1 MGWAI
6 TRRDRNRSSPHN
18 GCVFLVKLW
27 SKNVSALFCLL
38 FANRIRFILTSKV
51 LWTDRPLSAVF
62 CIGFVFGYGV
72 RALIS
77 QIRRQ
82 QVRRLRQ
89 YRSFLTSSPR
99 MLSEEQQA
107 ARTTV

>member
-1 MGWAI
+1 V
-6 TRRDRNRSSPHN
+6 R
-18 GCVFLVKLW
+18 VFSQAVEQKCFSTILFAFREPNQVHL
-27 SKNVSALFCLL
+27 NEQSAL
-38 FANRIRFILTSKV
+38 
-51 LWTDRPLSAVF
+51 DRPAMDSTFILSAVF

>member
-1 MGWAI
+1 MDS
-6 TRRDRNRSSPHN
+6 T
-18 GCVFLVKLW
+18 
-27 SKNVSALFCLL
+27 
-38 FANRIRFILTSKV
+38 FI
-51 LWTDRPLSAVF
+51 LSAVF
-62 CIGFVFGYGV
+62 CIGFLFGYGV

-89 YRSFLTSSPR
+89 SRSFLGSSPA
-99 MLSEEQQA
+99 SEEQQA

>member
-1 MGWAI
+1 
-6 TRRDRNRSSPHN
+6 
-18 GCVFLVKLW
+18 VFLVKLW

-89 YRSFLTSSPR
+89 YRSFLNSSRR